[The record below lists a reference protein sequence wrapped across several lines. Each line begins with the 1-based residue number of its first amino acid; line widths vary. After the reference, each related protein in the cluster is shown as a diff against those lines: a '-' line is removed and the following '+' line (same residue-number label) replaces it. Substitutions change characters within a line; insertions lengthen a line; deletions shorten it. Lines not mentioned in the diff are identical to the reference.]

1 MKREKRRAGGARNRR
16 HDARSRVDDARNMRR
31 RRDAGVKSGQPAHT
45 DQAKRGS
52 AGVKCTG
59 AGAGDVRAK
68 RTGKRVNVEVT
79 CARDYALKR
88 KLPANKKK
96 HYHRKMMAFFNDYR
110 TTVSYEDY

>member
-1 MKREKRRAGGARNRR
+1 M
-16 HDARSRVDDARNMRR
+16 
-31 RRDAGVKSGQPAHT
+31 
-45 DQAKRGS
+45 
-52 AGVKCTG
+52 
-59 AGAGDVRAK
+59 
-68 RTGKRVNVEVT
+68 T

>member
-1 MKREKRRAGGARNRR
+1 MYGSGRGRRAR
-16 HDARSRVDDARNMRR
+16 
-31 RRDAGVKSGQPAHT
+31 
-45 DQAKRGS
+45 
-52 AGVKCTG
+52 
-59 AGAGDVRAK
+59 K

-96 HYHRKMMAFFNDYR
+96 HYHRKMMDFFNDYR